1 MSVLSC
7 SRPDCPNIMCDY
19 CVDGIGYVCDEC
31 QREFREYL
39 ETEGLNPQT
48 EGEIKRELQKFMAT
62 DKSKY
67 EKGKEII
74 YERHNEKKRQDDHQ
88 QDIV

>member
-67 EKGKEII
+67 EKGKEMTV
-74 YERHNEKKRQDDHQ
+74 NEFFEKYDRRS
-88 QDIV
+88 